1 MIYFCDFRL
10 LKVDR
15 LEMILNDKTPL
26 LHRGEAVIESKRS
39 RYLSISLISR
49 SSKLLYF
56 TYLHLTLINKCIVSL
71 ISLEIDYSSVGIAFG
86 RLSNDSIVI

>member
-49 SSKLLYF
+49 SSKFLYF
-56 TYLHLTLINKCIVSL
+56 TYLHKCIVSL